1 MISSGFFIFI
11 LKSSIGLSLSW
22 IYYLLFL
29 KNRGSIYGNRLFL
42 VLTPLISI
50 LLALLHH
57 PVQTPTPSAGL
68 APSQLQ
74 VPSPNLVPESLW
86 TGTAELI
93 SYPVTI
99 QGTTLQLGT
108 LVGMAYWIVVSI
120 LLLGLVITILR
131 VVRMIRRAQVIDPQ
145 LHLLYSVKYPI
156 VGSFFHWIFWHQPQ
170 FSEEDQAILEHE
182 RTHVRQGH
190 TYDLLWMEV
199 LRSFYWYMP
208 FLAWWKKHLI
218 LHHEFL
224 ADQQA
229 LTKTDKKSYGRL
241 LLQYNSARC
250 KSPIHS
256 FSGYLKTRIRRLVEV
271 REVSQRRLWIWMLPV
286 FIVLG
291 WGFTTP
297 FFKSLENR
305 LDELGNQAL
314 LINHSHHTAQK
325 DMFYV
330 RWDNHQWIAHDQVQ
344 DFKTY
349 QKLRLYCDVTLS
361 IEEVQALYDH
371 PVEFLFGDR
380 ILSIRD
386 TSVGAWEFA
395 DNDIDNPD
403 RFTTV
408 RWRSTTWP
416 AEKRHIP
423 KQLYKRI
430 QNANHGDNV
439 RLSLSSESLNLLLSI
454 NIHNPERMTE
464 YLKWGRQMCSIE
476 NVKKSYKLQINQV
489 DFELLSE
496 KPELWIMQDEK
507 IPITDQHFLLI
518 KDSSYTEEKT
528 LNGIDLT
535 DYEAIVCFLQNNQGH
550 CYASFLKNKK
560 FANNHTVIV
569 QDNFKALLDH
579 RIFENGEPISVL
591 NKLPVRFQFSEKP
604 IRLEWVDYE
613 EKDLLRN
620 LTVYGGKVSKKG
632 FKSMLQRTP
641 VLYRGDQSIPGKML
655 FMDVTHIKR
664 HDLPIKFSLAYD
676 LESGRLADGTTSIR
690 EILRRAKV
698 GDSFRF
704 ENIRTHFSNRDGFG
718 TAIMIEPEEIIE
730 RIKAEKRRHIPYLQG
745 KEKNEALLKI
755 VETL

>member
-250 KSPIHS
+250 NSPIHS
-256 FSGYLKTRIRRLVEV
+256 FSGYLKSRIRRLVEAG
-271 REVSQRRLWIWMLPV
+271 EVSQRRLWIWMLPV
-286 FIVLG
+286 FMVLG

-297 FFKSLENR
+297 YFESLESR

-314 LINHSHHTAQK
+314 LINHSHHTSQK
-325 DMFYV
+325 DIFYV
-330 RWDNHQWIAHDQVQ
+330 RWGNHQWIAHYQVM
-344 DFKTY
+344 DLKTH
-349 QKLRLYCDVTLS
+349 QKITLQSNVTLT
-361 IEEVQALYDH
+361 IEEVEALYDH

-380 ILSIRD
+380 ILNIRD
-386 TSVGAWEFA
+386 SSAGWWEFA
-395 DNDIDNPD
+395 DHDIDHPD
-403 RFTTV
+403 RFTIA

-416 AEKRHIP
+416 PEKRFIP
-423 KQLYKRI
+423 QQLYARI
-430 QNANHGDNV
+430 QNAKHKDYV
-439 RLSLSSESLNLLLSI
+439 RLRFSTKKIDVSLSIEIQNTEGLKDYVYWDEQKFAIDPEKTTHRYPVQAIDFQKLSG
-454 NIHNPERMTE
+454 NPNHWVMNKQNQSIKSQYFVLIRDSTFVEKETLTGVQLTE
-464 YLKWGRQMCSIE
+464 FEGLVIYLQNDKGIWYAFYLR
-476 NVKKSYKLQINQV
+476 NQQYGNPWPV
-489 DFELLSE
+489 ILMNNRDELLDY
-496 KPELWIMQDEK
+496 WI
-507 IPITDQHFLLI
+507 IIN
-518 KDSSYTEEKT
+518 DS
-528 LNGIDLT
+528 I
-535 DYEAIVCFLQNNQGH
+535 
-550 CYASFLKNKK
+550 
-560 FANNHTVIV
+560 
-569 QDNFKALLDH
+569 
-579 RIFENGEPISVL
+579 
-591 NKLPVRFQFSEKP
+591 
-604 IRLEWVDYE
+604 
-613 EKDLLRN
+613 
-620 LTVYGGKVSKKG
+620 
-632 FKSMLQRTP
+632 
-641 VLYRGDQSIPGKML
+641 
-655 FMDVTHIKR
+655 
-664 HDLPIKFSLAYD
+664 
-676 LESGRLADGTTSIR
+676 
-690 EILRRAKV
+690 
-698 GDSFRF
+698 
-704 ENIRTHFSNRDGFG
+704 
-718 TAIMIEPEEIIE
+718 
-730 RIKAEKRRHIPYLQG
+730 
-745 KEKNEALLKI
+745 
-755 VETL
+755 